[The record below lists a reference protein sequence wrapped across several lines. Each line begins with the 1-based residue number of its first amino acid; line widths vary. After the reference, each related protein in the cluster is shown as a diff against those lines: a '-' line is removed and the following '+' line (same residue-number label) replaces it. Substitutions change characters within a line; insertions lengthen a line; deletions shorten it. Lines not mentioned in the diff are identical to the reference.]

1 MSKCGARQAIPSSS
15 LIGWLIVLPY
25 AGELKGEFD
34 TPELALQAGILDAK
48 GLLAPAELPI

>member
-1 MSKCGARQAIPSSS
+1 
-15 LIGWLIVLPY
+15 VLPY